1 MREKKLNYIAYLLI
15 ILANLTLLVIQVYAN
30 DETDLFT
37 EAESYFY
44 SQNYQLAEESY
55 KTFVK
60 KYPLSDLVPDA
71 VYKRAVSLYYLNQ
84 IDESLNLFISIEK
97 RFRTTRYIDL
107 IPFWKG
113 VIYYKKN
120 QCDLSLKNFNIFL
133 QKEYNPNLT
142 PKALL
147 YSSLCYLSLK
157 NYSKARE
164 RLEVLIS
171 KKGYSGLTPYEITLY
186 GFVLLKNRDY
196 AGEIEFQRKIN
207 LALLPDKYRRYI
219 DFYRAEAL
227 WFIGKR
233 NDAVQIYNTLMDST
247 PDISSV
253 SFRRLY
259 SYYQE
264 KKDLKEMEKLLI
276 EAEHRFYS
284 SPDVLIDVWIK
295 MGMESFKRGDYK
307 LAQYLLLKAFDYS
320 KRNNTNPSY
329 IVPLYLSEIYLKNKD
344 LKDALRILSEYEN
357 NAKDKKSKYY
367 VLLHLGK
374 LYFLNKDYESAI
386 NTYKEFL
393 KLYSDSDFAST
404 VNYLVAY
411 LYYVKGD
418 YKNALNYC
426 NSSLK
431 SKDEKFYY
439 PSLKMKE
446 ILLRKSGL
454 YEESSKIIDKYIKK
468 YPDDISVRLDEIRV
482 EFLMRRYGDVINSS
496 VDFLKTFGNLNS
508 KYELI
513 SVKYLY
519 GLSLI
524 ALKKFSKAVEI
535 LESIDYEEAKTASLS
550 EIYPYI
556 LYYRG
561 WAYYRLG
568 KYDESISNFSRVRK
582 EENLDL
588 WINSEFMIGWCL
600 YQKGEY
606 TDAGNR
612 FLKIGDE
619 LNSDKKI
626 RAYYLAAKSF
636 KNAGKL
642 KKAGDIFKRIIDD
655 YKSSNYW
662 DDSVFE
668 YAMMLNEIGKPED
681 ASNYY
686 LLLFKEHPHSSL
698 VDEALYR
705 RAETL
710 YQAELYR
717 RAVEAF
723 NFYRRSMQ
731 NGKMADASLY
741 WEGMAWYKLGEKD
754 KALKTWSLLVSNFK
768 KSSYRADAL
777 IKIAKINVDKGNYN
791 GAISYYDILLN
802 DYPQYSKDKDI
813 ELLREKSRYLAFG
826 YSEEEAELTAEISKG
841 GGASTDSGREAMLKL
856 AEMYI
861 SKSSDKKK
869 LELAFQ
875 YLNRII
881 ENGSPSQEATA
892 YFLLGRY
899 FEKKKDYYSAGKN
912 YFNAAVRNKN
922 DKEFF
927 THSVYNAAYNM
938 KRAGYKK
945 EAYALIQILENS
957 YPESKWTEKAKNL
970 LEN

>member
-1 MREKKLNYIAYLLI
+1 MIEKKFNYIAYLLI
-15 ILANLTLLVIQVYAN
+15 ILANLTFLVIQVYAN

-113 VIYYKKN
+113 IIYYKKN

-142 PKALL
+142 PKSLL

-171 KKGYSGLTPYEITLY
+171 KSGYLGLTPYEITLY

-207 LALLPDKYRRYI
+207 LALLPDKYRQYI

-233 NDAVQIYNTLMDST
+233 NDAVQIYNTLMDSS

-284 SPDVLIDVWIK
+284 SPDVLIDVWVK

-367 VLLHLGK
+367 ILLHLGK

-386 NTYKEFL
+386 NTYKDFL
-393 KLYSDSDFAST
+393 KLYGNSDFAST

-426 NSSLK
+426 DSLLK
-431 SKDEKFYY
+431 SKDEKFY
-439 PSLKMKE
+439 
-446 ILLRKSGL
+446 
-454 YEESSKIIDKYIKK
+454 
-468 YPDDISVRLDEIRV
+468 
-482 EFLMRRYGDVINSS
+482 
-496 VDFLKTFGNLNS
+496 
-508 KYELI
+508 
-513 SVKYLY
+513 
-519 GLSLI
+519 
-524 ALKKFSKAVEI
+524 
-535 LESIDYEEAKTASLS
+535 
-550 EIYPYI
+550 
-556 LYYRG
+556 
-561 WAYYRLG
+561 
-568 KYDESISNFSRVRK
+568 
-582 EENLDL
+582 
-588 WINSEFMIGWCL
+588 
-600 YQKGEY
+600 
-606 TDAGNR
+606 
-612 FLKIGDE
+612 
-619 LNSDKKI
+619 
-626 RAYYLAAKSF
+626 
-636 KNAGKL
+636 
-642 KKAGDIFKRIIDD
+642 
-655 YKSSNYW
+655 
-662 DDSVFE
+662 
-668 YAMMLNEIGKPED
+668 
-681 ASNYY
+681 
-686 LLLFKEHPHSSL
+686 
-698 VDEALYR
+698 
-705 RAETL
+705 
-710 YQAELYR
+710 
-717 RAVEAF
+717 
-723 NFYRRSMQ
+723 
-731 NGKMADASLY
+731 
-741 WEGMAWYKLGEKD
+741 
-754 KALKTWSLLVSNFK
+754 
-768 KSSYRADAL
+768 
-777 IKIAKINVDKGNYN
+777 
-791 GAISYYDILLN
+791 
-802 DYPQYSKDKDI
+802 
-813 ELLREKSRYLAFG
+813 
-826 YSEEEAELTAEISKG
+826 
-841 GGASTDSGREAMLKL
+841 
-856 AEMYI
+856 
-861 SKSSDKKK
+861 
-869 LELAFQ
+869 
-875 YLNRII
+875 
-881 ENGSPSQEATA
+881 
-892 YFLLGRY
+892 
-899 FEKKKDYYSAGKN
+899 
-912 YFNAAVRNKN
+912 
-922 DKEFF
+922 
-927 THSVYNAAYNM
+927 
-938 KRAGYKK
+938 
-945 EAYALIQILENS
+945 
-957 YPESKWTEKAKNL
+957 
-970 LEN
+970 